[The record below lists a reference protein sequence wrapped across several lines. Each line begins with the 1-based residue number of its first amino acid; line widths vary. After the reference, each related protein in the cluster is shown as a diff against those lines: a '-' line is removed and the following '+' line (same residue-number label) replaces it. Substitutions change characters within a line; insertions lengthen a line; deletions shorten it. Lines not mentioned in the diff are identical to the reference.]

1 MKRFMVTIT
10 VAGTVALTA
19 PAFGQVE
26 IETKGRQPSILAPGL
41 LNEHSRPT
49 DGEWYLPGPKVDHD
63 PAFIEPFT
71 METSTGRFGLSG
83 WTAPTTPVG
92 AQDEEQTP
100 GYLAFGLTFT
110 WGGPPRKLPTTPANK
125 RPAR

>member
-1 MKRFMVTIT
+1 MKTLMVAIL
-10 VAGTVALTA
+10 VAGTAALTA
-19 PAFGQVE
+19 PAFGQQVE
-26 IETKGRQPSILAPGL
+26 IETKVRQHPTILAPGL

-49 DGEWYLPGPKVDHD
+49 DGEWYLPGPMVDHD

-71 METSTGRFGLSG
+71 VETSTGRFGLSG

-92 AQDEEQTP
+92 VQGEEQNP

-110 WGGPPRKLPTTPANK
+110 WGGPPRKLPAAK
-125 RPAR
+125 RPVR